1 VSNAPRSSR
10 RALRDAGVP
19 RLLRRA
25 ADLIEERGLTTG
37 TFVDPV
43 SGALS
48 PEGAV
53 LLAAG
58 AKHLLSFDSDPAT
71 TGVPRRNHGIAV
83 AALDLAD
90 LVEASSAPVAV
101 RALRRMALDVELAP

>member
-1 VSNAPRSSR
+1 MPNAQHSSR

-19 RLLRRA
+19 RLLRGA
-25 ADLIEERGLTTG
+25 ADLIEERGLTAG
-37 TFVDPV
+37 TFVDPKT
-43 SGALS
+43 GAVS

-58 AKHLLSFDSDPAT
+58 AKHLLSFDHDPAA
-71 TGVPRRNHGIAV
+71 TGVPRRNHGIAA

-90 LVEASSAPVAV
+90 LVEASSAPAAA
-101 RALRRMALDVELAP
+101 RALRRIALEIELAP